1 MTLQLVFRC
10 IQDTGLELA
19 KEKIKLNQ
27 IQLFRFTFVTP
38 YNKTRHSYIYI
49 CCVCRPNGWTNLAEI
64 VFGH

>member
-27 IQLFRFTFVTP
+27 IQLFRFTFVTL
-38 YNKTRHSYIYI
+38 SI
-49 CCVCRPNGWTNLAEI
+49 
-64 VFGH
+64 